1 MVNGK
6 AWGSVSVASN
16 VASNVAWRVH
26 WHIDD
31 AVGCVKQG
39 ERRVLLLPRP
49 WLSSLALSLIVV
61 LRNERLIC

>member
-1 MVNGK
+1 MGMYGK
-6 AWGSVSVASN
+6 AWGSVS